1 MCMSAVHSRSIGIS
15 RQKRYLCREVS
26 TPTPRISIMAT
37 IRQSLEQKLQ
47 QRLSPQQIQGIKLLE
62 LPTLQLEE
70 RVKQEIEENPVL
82 EEEERES
89 DPDETSLTL
98 EDYLRNEE
106 SASSYKLKVNNSS
119 KDDEHR
125 SPTLSQGM
133 SLQDFLL
140 EQLSYHNLSER
151 EMTIAR
157 FIIGTLDD
165 DGYLRRPIPSIT
177 DDIAFTQGVEVTDA
191 EVEHV
196 LGIIQTLDPAG
207 IGARDLGECLVIQ
220 LKALRQQTPAVR
232 LAIRILTEHYEAFV
246 KKHYERLIRR
256 LGVSEEEFRG
266 ALEEIM
272 HLNPKPTNGYSDESS
287 AASPN
292 IIPDFTLDYNNGTF
306 DLQLTSRNVPELR
319 INNSYL
325 RMAEKVMG
333 GGAQS
338 EADKEA
344 LQFIRQ
350 KIESAKWFIS
360 AIKQRQETL
369 MKTMRAILQFQRE
382 YFVEG
387 DESKLKPMIL
397 KDIADATGY
406 DISTISRVVN
416 SKYIQTHFGVFLLK
430 YFFSEG
436 LMTDSGE
443 EVSTREIKRILAEA
457 IEQEDKRDP
466 LTDEAL
472 MDTLTAKG
480 YKIARR
486 TVAKYREMLGIPTS
500 RLRKE
505 L

>member
-1 MCMSAVHSRSIGIS
+1 MAAIS
-15 RQKRYLCREVS
+15 
-26 TPTPRISIMAT
+26 
-37 IRQSLEQKLQ
+37 QSLEQKLQ

-62 LPTLQLEE
+62 LPTLQLEQ

-82 EEEERES
+82 EEEERE
-89 DPDETSLTL
+89 PETDETQLTL

-106 SASSYKLKVNNSS
+106 SAASYKLKVNNTS
-119 KDDEHR
+119 KDDDRR

-133 SLQDFLL
+133 SLQDFLI
-140 EQLSYHNLSER
+140 EQLAYHDLDER

-165 DGYLRRPIPSIT
+165 DGYLRRPIASIA
-177 DDIAFTQGVEVTDA
+177 DDIAFTQGIEVTEQ
-191 EVEHV
+191 EVERIV
-196 LGIIQTLDPAG
+196 GVIQMLDPAG
-207 IGARDLGECLVIQ
+207 IGARNLGECLIIQ
-220 LKALRQQTPAVR
+220 LRALREQTPAVK
-232 LAIRILTEHYEAFV
+232 LAITILSDHYDAFL
-246 KKHYERLIRR
+246 KKHYERMMRR
-256 LGVSEEEFRG
+256 LGVTEEEFRA

-272 HLNPKPTNGYSDESS
+272 HLNPKPTNGYADESS

-292 IIPDFTLDYNNGTF
+292 IIPDFLLDYNNGNF
-306 DLQLTSRNVPELR
+306 DLQLASRSVPDLK
-319 INNSYL
+319 INSGYL
-325 RMAEKVMG
+325 RMAER
-333 GGAQS
+333 ALNTSEQS

-344 LQFIRQ
+344 LQFIKQ

-360 AIKQRQETL
+360 ALKQRQETL
-369 MKTMRAILQFQRE
+369 MKTMRAILHFQRD
-382 YFVEG
+382 FFIEG
-387 DESKLKPMIL
+387 DEAKLRPMIL
-397 KDIADATGY
+397 KDIADATGF

-416 SKYIQTHFGVFLLK
+416 SKYIQTHFGVCLLK

-436 LMTDSGE
+436 LLTESGE

-457 IEQEDKRDP
+457 IEGEDKRDP

-486 TVAKYREMLGIPTS
+486 TVAKYREMLGIPAS

>member
-1 MCMSAVHSRSIGIS
+1 MAAIS
-15 RQKRYLCREVS
+15 
-26 TPTPRISIMAT
+26 
-37 IRQSLEQKLQ
+37 QSLEQKLQ

-62 LPTLQLEE
+62 LPTLQLEQ

-82 EEEERES
+82 EEEERE
-89 DPDETSLTL
+89 PETDEAQLTL

-106 SASSYKLKVNNSS
+106 SAASYKLKVNNTS
-119 KDDEHR
+119 KDDDRR

-133 SLQDFLL
+133 SLQDFLI
-140 EQLSYHNLSER
+140 EQLAYHDLDER

-165 DGYLRRPIPSIT
+165 DGYLRRPVASIA
-177 DDIAFTQGVEVTDA
+177 DDIAFTQGIEVTEQ
-191 EVEHV
+191 EVERIV
-196 LGIIQTLDPAG
+196 GVIQMLDPAG
-207 IGARDLGECLVIQ
+207 IGARNLGECLIIQ
-220 LKALRQQTPAVR
+220 LRALREQTPAVK
-232 LAIRILTEHYEAFV
+232 LAIAILSDHYDAFL
-246 KKHYERLIRR
+246 KKHYERMIRR
-256 LGVSEEEFRG
+256 LGVTEEEFRA

-272 HLNPKPTNGYSDESS
+272 HLNPKPTNGYADESS

-292 IIPDFTLDYNNGTF
+292 IIPDFLLDYNNGNF
-306 DLQLTSRNVPELR
+306 DLQLASRSVPDLK
-319 INNSYL
+319 INSGYL
-325 RMAEKVMG
+325 RMAER
-333 GGAQS
+333 ALNTSEQS

-344 LQFIRQ
+344 LQFIKQ

-360 AIKQRQETL
+360 ALKQRQETL
-369 MKTMRAILQFQRE
+369 MKTMRAILHFQHD
-382 YFVEG
+382 FFIEG
-387 DESKLKPMIL
+387 DEAKLRPMIL
-397 KDIADATGY
+397 KDIADATGF

-436 LMTDSGE
+436 LLTESGE

-457 IEQEDKRDP
+457 IEGEDKRDP

-486 TVAKYREMLGIPTS
+486 TVAKYREMLGIPAS

>member
-1 MCMSAVHSRSIGIS
+1 MAAIS
-15 RQKRYLCREVS
+15 
-26 TPTPRISIMAT
+26 
-37 IRQSLEQKLQ
+37 QSLEQKLQ

-62 LPTLQLEE
+62 LPTLQLEQ

-82 EEEERES
+82 EEEERE
-89 DPDETSLTL
+89 PETDETQLTL

-106 SASSYKLKVNNSS
+106 SAASYKLKVNNTS
-119 KDDEHR
+119 KDDDRR

-133 SLQDFLL
+133 SLQDFLI
-140 EQLSYHNLSER
+140 EQLAYHDLDER

-165 DGYLRRPIPSIT
+165 DGYLRRPVASIT
-177 DDIAFTQGVEVTDA
+177 DDIAFTQGIEVSEQ
-191 EVEHV
+191 EVERIV
-196 LGIIQTLDPAG
+196 GVIQMLDPAG
-207 IGARDLGECLVIQ
+207 IGARNLGECLIIQ
-220 LKALRQQTPAVR
+220 LRALREQTPAVK
-232 LAIRILTEHYEAFV
+232 LAIAILSDHYDAFL
-246 KKHYERLIRR
+246 KKHYERMMRR
-256 LGVSEEEFRG
+256 LGVTEEEFRA

-272 HLNPKPTNGYSDESS
+272 HLNPKPTNGYADESS

-292 IIPDFTLDYNNGTF
+292 IIPDFLLDYNNGNF
-306 DLQLTSRNVPELR
+306 DLQLASRSVPDLK
-319 INNSYL
+319 INSSYL
-325 RMAEKVMG
+325 RMAERAMNTSE
-333 GGAQS
+333 QS

-344 LQFIRQ
+344 LQFIKQ

-360 AIKQRQETL
+360 ALKQRQETL
-369 MKTMRAILQFQRE
+369 MKTMRAILHFQHDF
-382 YFVEG
+382 FVEG
-387 DESKLKPMIL
+387 DEAKLRPMIL
-397 KDIADATGY
+397 KDIADATGF

-436 LMTDSGE
+436 LLTESGE

-457 IEQEDKRDP
+457 IEHEDKRDP

-486 TVAKYREMLGIPTS
+486 TVAKYREMLGIPAS

>member
-1 MCMSAVHSRSIGIS
+1 MAAIS
-15 RQKRYLCREVS
+15 
-26 TPTPRISIMAT
+26 
-37 IRQSLEQKLQ
+37 QSLEQKLQ

-62 LPTLQLEE
+62 LPTLQLEQ

-82 EEEERES
+82 EEEERE
-89 DPDETSLTL
+89 PETDETQLTL

-106 SASSYKLKVNNSS
+106 SAASYKLKVNNTS
-119 KDDEHR
+119 KDDDRR

-133 SLQDFLL
+133 SLQDFLI
-140 EQLSYHNLSER
+140 EQLAYHDLDER

-165 DGYLRRPIPSIT
+165 DGYLRRPIASIA
-177 DDIAFTQGVEVTDA
+177 DDIAFTQGIEVTEQ
-191 EVEHV
+191 EVERIV
-196 LGIIQTLDPAG
+196 GVIQMLDPAG
-207 IGARDLGECLVIQ
+207 IGARNLGECLIIQ
-220 LKALRQQTPAVR
+220 LRALREQTPAVK
-232 LAIRILTEHYEAFV
+232 LAIAILSDHYDAFL
-246 KKHYERLIRR
+246 KKHYERMIRR
-256 LGVSEEEFRG
+256 LGVTEEEFRA

-272 HLNPKPTNGYSDESS
+272 HLNPKPTNGYADESS

-292 IIPDFTLDYNNGTF
+292 IIPDFLLDYNNGNF
-306 DLQLTSRNVPELR
+306 DLQLASRSVPDLK
-319 INNSYL
+319 INSGYL
-325 RMAEKVMG
+325 RMAER
-333 GGAQS
+333 ALNTSEQS

-344 LQFIRQ
+344 LQFIKQ

-360 AIKQRQETL
+360 ALKQRQETL
-369 MKTMRAILQFQRE
+369 MKTMRAILHFQHDF
-382 YFVEG
+382 FVEG
-387 DESKLKPMIL
+387 DEAKLRPMIL
-397 KDIADATGY
+397 KDIADATGF

-436 LMTDSGE
+436 LLTESGE

-457 IEQEDKRDP
+457 IEGEDKRDP

-486 TVAKYREMLGIPTS
+486 TVAKYREMLGIPAS

>member
-1 MCMSAVHSRSIGIS
+1 MASIS
-15 RQKRYLCREVS
+15 
-26 TPTPRISIMAT
+26 
-37 IRQSLEQKLQ
+37 QSLEQKLQ

-62 LPTLQLEE
+62 LPTLQLEQ

-82 EEEERES
+82 EEEEREN
-89 DPDETSLTL
+89 DQDDTQLTL
-98 EDYLRNEE
+98 EDYIRNEE
-106 SASSYKLKVNNSS
+106 NASSYKLKTNNTS
-119 KDDEHR
+119 KDDER
-125 SPTLSQGM
+125 KAPTLSQGM
-133 SLQDFLL
+133 SLQDFLI
-140 EQLSYHNLSER
+140 EQLAYHDLSDK

-157 FIIGTLDD
+157 FVIGTLDD
-165 DGYLRRPIPSIT
+165 DGYLRRPTASIA
-177 DDIAFTQGVEVTDA
+177 DDIAFTQGFEVTEE
-191 EVEHV
+191 EVDRV
-196 LGIIQTLDPAG
+196 VDIIQMLDPAG

-220 LKALRQQTPAVR
+220 LKALRHHTPEVK
-232 LAIRILTEHYEAFV
+232 LAIAILTDHYDEFV
-246 KKHYERLIRR
+246 KKHYERMMRR
-256 LGVSEEEFRG
+256 LGVSEDEFRA

-292 IIPDFTLDYNNGTF
+292 IIPDFILDYGNGTF
-306 DLQLTSRNVPELR
+306 DLQLASRSVPDLK

-325 RMAEKVMG
+325 KMAEKAMSSG
-333 GGAQS
+333 SQS

-344 LQFIRQ
+344 LQFIKQ

-369 MKTMRAILQFQRE
+369 MKTMRAILHFQHD
-382 YFVEG
+382 YFIEG
-387 DESKLKPMIL
+387 DEAKLRPMIL
-397 KDIADATGY
+397 KDIADATGF

-436 LMTDSGE
+436 LPTESGE

-457 IEQEDKRDP
+457 IENEEKRDP

-486 TVAKYREMLGIPTS
+486 TVAKYREMLGIPAS

>member
-1 MCMSAVHSRSIGIS
+1 MASIS
-15 RQKRYLCREVS
+15 
-26 TPTPRISIMAT
+26 
-37 IRQSLEQKLQ
+37 QSLEQKLQ

-62 LPTLQLEE
+62 LPTLQLEQ

-82 EEEERES
+82 EEEEHET
-89 DPDETSLTL
+89 DPDETGLTL
-98 EDYLRNEE
+98 EDYIRNEE
-106 SASSYKLKVNNSS
+106 NASSYKLKVNNAS
-119 KDDEHR
+119 KDDEQR
-125 SPTLSQGM
+125 SPTLSQGL

-140 EQLSYHNLSER
+140 EQLSYHHLSDR

-157 FIIGTLDD
+157 FVIGTLDD
-165 DGYLRRPIPSIT
+165 DGYLRRPTASIA
-177 DDIAFTQGVEVTDA
+177 DDLAFTQGLEVTD
-191 EVEHV
+191 EEIDRVI
-196 LGIIQTLDPAG
+196 GIIQTLDPAG

-220 LKALRQQTPAVR
+220 LRALRNQSPAVK
-232 LAIRILTEHYEAFV
+232 LAITILTDYYDAFV
-246 KKHYERLIRR
+246 KKHYERMIRR
-256 LGVSEEEFRG
+256 LGVTEEQFRA
-266 ALEEIM
+266 ALDEIM
-272 HLNPKPTNGYSDESS
+272 RLNPKPTNGYTDESS

-292 IIPDFTLDYNNGTF
+292 IIPDFILDYNNGAF
-306 DLQLTSRNVPELR
+306 DLQLVSRNVPDLR
-319 INNSYL
+319 INSSYL
-325 RMAEKVMG
+325 RMAEKAMNSG
-333 GGAQS
+333 KPT

-369 MKTMRAILQFQRE
+369 MKTMRAILHFQQE
-382 YFVEG
+382 YFIDG
-387 DESKLKPMIL
+387 DESKLRPMIL
-397 KDIADATGY
+397 KDIADATGF

-416 SKYIQTHFGVFLLK
+416 SKYIQTHFGIFQLK

-436 LMTDSGE
+436 LPTDSGE

-457 IEQEDKRDP
+457 IAHEDKRDP

-486 TVAKYREMLGIPTS
+486 TVAKYREMLGIAAS

>member
-1 MCMSAVHSRSIGIS
+1 MAAIS
-15 RQKRYLCREVS
+15 
-26 TPTPRISIMAT
+26 
-37 IRQSLEQKLQ
+37 QSLEQKLQ

-62 LPTLQLEE
+62 LPTLQLEQ

-82 EEEERES
+82 EEEERE
-89 DPDETSLTL
+89 PETDEAQLTL

-106 SASSYKLKVNNSS
+106 SAASYKLKVNNTS
-119 KDDEHR
+119 KDDDRR

-133 SLQDFLL
+133 SLQDFLI
-140 EQLSYHNLSER
+140 EQLAYHDLDER

-165 DGYLRRPIPSIT
+165 DGYLRRPVASIA
-177 DDIAFTQGVEVTDA
+177 DDIAFTQGIEVTEQ
-191 EVEHV
+191 EVERIV
-196 LGIIQTLDPAG
+196 GVIQMLDPAG
-207 IGARDLGECLVIQ
+207 IGARNLGECLIIQ
-220 LKALRQQTPAVR
+220 LRALREQTPAVK
-232 LAIRILTEHYEAFV
+232 LAIAILSDHYDAFL
-246 KKHYERLIRR
+246 KKHYERMIRR
-256 LGVSEEEFRG
+256 LGVTEEEFRA

-272 HLNPKPTNGYSDESS
+272 HLNPKPTNGYADESS

-292 IIPDFTLDYNNGTF
+292 IIPDFLLDYNNGNF
-306 DLQLTSRNVPELR
+306 DLQLASRSVPDLK
-319 INNSYL
+319 INSSYL
-325 RMAEKVMG
+325 RMAERAMNT
-333 GGAQS
+333 AEQS

-344 LQFIRQ
+344 LQFIKQ

-360 AIKQRQETL
+360 ALKQRQETL
-369 MKTMRAILQFQRE
+369 MKTMRAILHFQHDF
-382 YFVEG
+382 FVEG
-387 DESKLKPMIL
+387 DEAKLRPMIL
-397 KDIADATGY
+397 KDIADATGF

-436 LMTDSGE
+436 LLTESGE

-457 IEQEDKRDP
+457 IEGEDKRDP

-486 TVAKYREMLGIPTS
+486 TVAKYREMLGIPAS

>member
-1 MCMSAVHSRSIGIS
+1 MAAIS
-15 RQKRYLCREVS
+15 
-26 TPTPRISIMAT
+26 
-37 IRQSLEQKLQ
+37 QSLEQKLQ

-62 LPTLQLEE
+62 LPTLQLEQ

-82 EEEERES
+82 EEEERE
-89 DPDETSLTL
+89 PETDETQLTL

-106 SASSYKLKVNNSS
+106 SAASYKLKVNNTS
-119 KDDEHR
+119 KDDDRR

-133 SLQDFLL
+133 SLQDFLI
-140 EQLSYHNLSER
+140 EQLAYHDLDER

-165 DGYLRRPIPSIT
+165 DGYLRRPVASIA
-177 DDIAFTQGVEVTDA
+177 DDIAFTQGIEVTEQ
-191 EVEHV
+191 EVERIV
-196 LGIIQTLDPAG
+196 GVIQMLDPAG
-207 IGARDLGECLVIQ
+207 IGARNLGECLIIQ
-220 LKALRQQTPAVR
+220 LRALREQTPAVK
-232 LAIRILTEHYEAFV
+232 LAIAILSDHYDAFL
-246 KKHYERLIRR
+246 KKHYERMIRR
-256 LGVSEEEFRG
+256 LGVTEEEFRA

-272 HLNPKPTNGYSDESS
+272 HLNPKPTNGYADESS

-292 IIPDFTLDYNNGTF
+292 IIPDFLLDYNNGNF
-306 DLQLTSRNVPELR
+306 DLQLASRSVPDLK
-319 INNSYL
+319 INSGYL
-325 RMAEKVMG
+325 RMAER
-333 GGAQS
+333 ALNTSEQS

-344 LQFIRQ
+344 LQFIKQ

-360 AIKQRQETL
+360 ALKQRQETL
-369 MKTMRAILQFQRE
+369 MKTMRAILHFQHDF
-382 YFVEG
+382 FVEG
-387 DESKLKPMIL
+387 DEAKLRPMIL
-397 KDIADATGY
+397 KDIADATGF

-436 LMTDSGE
+436 LLTESGE

-457 IEQEDKRDP
+457 IEGEDKRDP

-486 TVAKYREMLGIPTS
+486 TVAKYREMLGIPAS

>member
-1 MCMSAVHSRSIGIS
+1 MAAIS
-15 RQKRYLCREVS
+15 
-26 TPTPRISIMAT
+26 
-37 IRQSLEQKLQ
+37 QSLEQKLQ

-62 LPTLQLEE
+62 LPTLQLEQ

-82 EEEERES
+82 EEEERE
-89 DPDETSLTL
+89 PETDEAQLTL

-106 SASSYKLKVNNSS
+106 SAASYKLKVNNTS
-119 KDDEHR
+119 KDDDR
-125 SPTLSQGM
+125 KSPTLSQGM
-133 SLQDFLL
+133 SLQDFLI
-140 EQLSYHNLSER
+140 EQLAYHDLDER

-165 DGYLRRPIPSIT
+165 DGYLRRPIASIT
-177 DDIAFTQGVEVTDA
+177 DDIAFTQGVEVTEE
-191 EVEHV
+191 EVERIV
-196 LGIIQTLDPAG
+196 GVIQMLDPAG
-207 IGARDLGECLVIQ
+207 IGARNLGECLIIQ
-220 LKALRQQTPAVR
+220 LRALREQTPAVK
-232 LAIRILTEHYEAFV
+232 LAIAILSDHYDAFL
-246 KKHYERLIRR
+246 KKHYERMIRR
-256 LGVSEEEFRG
+256 LGVTEEEFRA

-272 HLNPKPTNGYSDESS
+272 HLNPKPTNGYADESS

-292 IIPDFTLDYNNGTF
+292 IVPDFLLDYNNGNF
-306 DLQLTSRNVPELR
+306 DLQLASRSVPDLK
-319 INNSYL
+319 INSSYL
-325 RMAEKVMG
+325 RMAERAMNT
-333 GGAQS
+333 AEQS

-344 LQFIRQ
+344 LQFIKQ

-360 AIKQRQETL
+360 ALKQRQETL
-369 MKTMRAILQFQRE
+369 IKTMRAILHFQHDF
-382 YFVEG
+382 FVEG
-387 DESKLKPMIL
+387 DEAKLRPMIL
-397 KDIADATGY
+397 KDIADATGF

-436 LMTDSGE
+436 MLTESGE

-457 IEQEDKRDP
+457 IEHEDKRDP

-486 TVAKYREMLGIPTS
+486 TVAKYREMLGIPAS

>member
-1 MCMSAVHSRSIGIS
+1 MAAIS
-15 RQKRYLCREVS
+15 
-26 TPTPRISIMAT
+26 
-37 IRQSLEQKLQ
+37 QSLEQKLQ

-62 LPTLQLEE
+62 LPTLQLEQ

-82 EEEERES
+82 EEEERE
-89 DPDETSLTL
+89 PETDETQLTL

-106 SASSYKLKVNNSS
+106 SAASYKLKVNNTS
-119 KDDEHR
+119 KDDDRR

-133 SLQDFLL
+133 SLQDFLI
-140 EQLSYHNLSER
+140 EQLAYHDLDER

-165 DGYLRRPIPSIT
+165 DGYLRRPVASIA
-177 DDIAFTQGVEVTDA
+177 DDIAFTQGIEVTEQ
-191 EVEHV
+191 EVERIV
-196 LGIIQTLDPAG
+196 GVIQMLDPAG
-207 IGARDLGECLVIQ
+207 IGARNLGECLIIQ
-220 LKALRQQTPAVR
+220 LRALREQTPAVK
-232 LAIRILTEHYEAFV
+232 LAIAILSDHYDAFL
-246 KKHYERLIRR
+246 KKHYERMIRR
-256 LGVSEEEFRG
+256 LGVTEEEFRA

-272 HLNPKPTNGYSDESS
+272 HLNPKPTNGYADESS

-292 IIPDFTLDYNNGTF
+292 IIPDFLLDYNNGNF
-306 DLQLTSRNVPELR
+306 DLQLASRSVPDLK
-319 INNSYL
+319 INSGYL
-325 RMAEKVMG
+325 RMAER
-333 GGAQS
+333 ALNTSEQS

-344 LQFIRQ
+344 LQFIKQ

-360 AIKQRQETL
+360 ALKQRQETL
-369 MKTMRAILQFQRE
+369 MKTMRAILHFQHDF
-382 YFVEG
+382 FVEG
-387 DESKLKPMIL
+387 DEAKLRPMIL
-397 KDIADATGY
+397 KDIADATGF

-436 LMTDSGE
+436 LLTESGE

-457 IEQEDKRDP
+457 IDGEDKRDP

-486 TVAKYREMLGIPTS
+486 TVAKYREMLGIPAS

>member
-1 MCMSAVHSRSIGIS
+1 MAAIS
-15 RQKRYLCREVS
+15 
-26 TPTPRISIMAT
+26 
-37 IRQSLEQKLQ
+37 QSLEQKLQ

-62 LPTLQLEE
+62 LPTLQLEQ

-82 EEEERES
+82 EEEERE
-89 DPDETSLTL
+89 PETDETQLTL

-106 SASSYKLKVNNSS
+106 SAASYKLKVNNTS
-119 KDDEHR
+119 KDDDRR

-133 SLQDFLL
+133 SLQDFLI
-140 EQLSYHNLSER
+140 EQLAYHDLDER

-165 DGYLRRPIPSIT
+165 DGYLRRPVASIA
-177 DDIAFTQGVEVTDA
+177 DDIAFTQGIEVTEQ
-191 EVEHV
+191 EVERIV
-196 LGIIQTLDPAG
+196 DVIQMLDPAG
-207 IGARDLGECLVIQ
+207 IGARNLGECLIIQ
-220 LKALRQQTPAVR
+220 LRALREQTPAVK
-232 LAIRILTEHYEAFV
+232 LAIAILSDHYDAFL
-246 KKHYERLIRR
+246 KKHYERMIRR
-256 LGVSEEEFRG
+256 LGVTEEEFRA

-272 HLNPKPTNGYSDESS
+272 HLNPKPTNGYADESS

-292 IIPDFTLDYNNGTF
+292 IIPDFLLDYNNGNF
-306 DLQLTSRNVPELR
+306 DLQLASRSVPDLK
-319 INNSYL
+319 INSGYL
-325 RMAEKVMG
+325 RMAER
-333 GGAQS
+333 ALNTSEQS

-344 LQFIRQ
+344 LQFIKQ

-360 AIKQRQETL
+360 ALKQRQETL
-369 MKTMRAILQFQRE
+369 MKTMRAILHFQHDF
-382 YFVEG
+382 FVEG
-387 DESKLKPMIL
+387 DEAKLRPMIL
-397 KDIADATGY
+397 KDIADATGF

-436 LMTDSGE
+436 LLTESGE

-457 IEQEDKRDP
+457 IDGEDKRDP

-486 TVAKYREMLGIPTS
+486 TVAKYREMLGIPAS

>member
-1 MCMSAVHSRSIGIS
+1 MAAIS
-15 RQKRYLCREVS
+15 
-26 TPTPRISIMAT
+26 
-37 IRQSLEQKLQ
+37 QSLEQKLQ

-62 LPTLQLEE
+62 LPTLQLEQ

-82 EEEERES
+82 EEEERE
-89 DPDETSLTL
+89 PETDETQLTL

-106 SASSYKLKVNNSS
+106 SAASYKLKVNNTS
-119 KDDEHR
+119 KDDDRR

-133 SLQDFLL
+133 SLQDFLI
-140 EQLSYHNLSER
+140 EQLAYHDLDER

-165 DGYLRRPIPSIT
+165 DGYLRRPVASIA
-177 DDIAFTQGVEVTDA
+177 DDIAFTQGIEVSEQ
-191 EVEHV
+191 EVERIV
-196 LGIIQTLDPAG
+196 GVIQMLDPAG
-207 IGARDLGECLVIQ
+207 IGARNLGECLIIQ
-220 LKALRQQTPAVR
+220 LRALREQTPAVK
-232 LAIRILTEHYEAFV
+232 LAITILSDHYDAFL
-246 KKHYERLIRR
+246 KKHYERMMRR
-256 LGVSEEEFRG
+256 LGVTEEEFRA

-272 HLNPKPTNGYSDESS
+272 HLNPKPTNGYADESS

-292 IIPDFTLDYNNGTF
+292 IVPDFLLDYNNGNF
-306 DLQLTSRNVPELR
+306 DLQLASRSVPDLK
-319 INNSYL
+319 INSSYL
-325 RMAEKVMG
+325 RMAERAMNTSE
-333 GGAQS
+333 QS

-344 LQFIRQ
+344 LQFIKQ

-360 AIKQRQETL
+360 ALKQRQETL
-369 MKTMRAILQFQRE
+369 MKTMRAILHFQHDF
-382 YFVEG
+382 FVEG
-387 DESKLKPMIL
+387 DEAKLRPMIL
-397 KDIADATGY
+397 KDIADATGF

-436 LMTDSGE
+436 LLTESGE

-457 IEQEDKRDP
+457 IEGEDKRDP

-486 TVAKYREMLGIPTS
+486 TVAKYREMLGIPAS

>member
-1 MCMSAVHSRSIGIS
+1 MAAIS
-15 RQKRYLCREVS
+15 
-26 TPTPRISIMAT
+26 
-37 IRQSLEQKLQ
+37 QSLEQKLQ

-62 LPTLQLEE
+62 LPTLQLEQ

-82 EEEERES
+82 EEEERE
-89 DPDETSLTL
+89 PETDETQLTL

-106 SASSYKLKVNNSS
+106 SAASYKLKVNNTS
-119 KDDEHR
+119 KDDDRR

-133 SLQDFLL
+133 SLQDFLI
-140 EQLSYHNLSER
+140 EQLAYHDLDER

-165 DGYLRRPIPSIT
+165 DGYLRRPIASIA
-177 DDIAFTQGVEVTDA
+177 DDIAFTQGIEVTEQ
-191 EVEHV
+191 EVERIV
-196 LGIIQTLDPAG
+196 GVIQMLDPAG
-207 IGARDLGECLVIQ
+207 IGARNLGECLIIQ
-220 LKALRQQTPAVR
+220 LRALREQTPAVK
-232 LAIRILTEHYEAFV
+232 LAIAILSDHYDAFL
-246 KKHYERLIRR
+246 KKHYERMIRR
-256 LGVSEEEFRG
+256 LGVTEEEFRA

-272 HLNPKPTNGYSDESS
+272 HLNPKPTNGYADESS

-292 IIPDFTLDYNNGTF
+292 IIPDFLLDYNNGNF
-306 DLQLTSRNVPELR
+306 DLQLASRSVPDLK
-319 INNSYL
+319 INSGYL
-325 RMAEKVMG
+325 RMAER
-333 GGAQS
+333 ALNTSEQS

-344 LQFIRQ
+344 LQFIKQ

-360 AIKQRQETL
+360 ALKQRQETL
-369 MKTMRAILQFQRE
+369 MKTKRAILHFQHDF
-382 YFVEG
+382 FVEG
-387 DESKLKPMIL
+387 DEAKLRPMIL
-397 KDIADATGY
+397 KDIADATGF

-436 LMTDSGE
+436 LLTESGE

-457 IEQEDKRDP
+457 IEGEDKRDP

-486 TVAKYREMLGIPTS
+486 TVAKYREMLGIPAS

>member
-1 MCMSAVHSRSIGIS
+1 MAAIS
-15 RQKRYLCREVS
+15 
-26 TPTPRISIMAT
+26 
-37 IRQSLEQKLQ
+37 QSLEQKLQ

-62 LPTLQLEE
+62 LPTLQLEQ

-82 EEEERES
+82 EEEERE
-89 DPDETSLTL
+89 PETDETQLTL

-106 SASSYKLKVNNSS
+106 SAASYKLKVNNTS
-119 KDDEHR
+119 KDDDRR

-133 SLQDFLL
+133 SLQDFLI
-140 EQLSYHNLSER
+140 EQLAYHDLDER

-165 DGYLRRPIPSIT
+165 DGYLRRPVASIT
-177 DDIAFTQGVEVTDA
+177 DDIAFTQGIEVSEQ
-191 EVEHV
+191 EVERIV
-196 LGIIQTLDPAG
+196 GVIQMLDPAG
-207 IGARDLGECLVIQ
+207 IGARNLGECLIIQ
-220 LKALRQQTPAVR
+220 LRALREQTPAVK
-232 LAIRILTEHYEAFV
+232 LAIAILSDHYDAFL
-246 KKHYERLIRR
+246 KKHYERMIRR
-256 LGVSEEEFRG
+256 LGVTEEEFRA

-272 HLNPKPTNGYSDESS
+272 HLNPKPTNGYADESS

-292 IIPDFTLDYNNGTF
+292 IIPDFLLDYNNGNF
-306 DLQLTSRNVPELR
+306 DLQLASRSVPDLK
-319 INNSYL
+319 INSGYL
-325 RMAEKVMG
+325 RMAERAMNTSE
-333 GGAQS
+333 QS

-344 LQFIRQ
+344 LQFIKQ

-360 AIKQRQETL
+360 ALKQRQETL
-369 MKTMRAILQFQRE
+369 MKTMRAILHFQHDF
-382 YFVEG
+382 FVEG
-387 DESKLKPMIL
+387 DEAKLRPMIL
-397 KDIADATGY
+397 KDIADATGF

-436 LMTDSGE
+436 LLTESGE

-457 IEQEDKRDP
+457 IEHEDKRDP

-486 TVAKYREMLGIPTS
+486 TVAKYREMLGIPAS

>member
-1 MCMSAVHSRSIGIS
+1 MAAIS
-15 RQKRYLCREVS
+15 
-26 TPTPRISIMAT
+26 
-37 IRQSLEQKLQ
+37 QSLEQKLQ

-62 LPTLQLEE
+62 LPTLQLEQ

-82 EEEERES
+82 EEEERE
-89 DPDETSLTL
+89 PETDETQLTL

-106 SASSYKLKVNNSS
+106 SAASYKLKVNNTS
-119 KDDEHR
+119 KDDDRR

-133 SLQDFLL
+133 SLQDFLI
-140 EQLSYHNLSER
+140 EQLAYHDLDER

-165 DGYLRRPIPSIT
+165 DGYLRRPVASIT
-177 DDIAFTQGVEVTDA
+177 DDIAFTQGIEVSEQ
-191 EVEHV
+191 EVERIV
-196 LGIIQTLDPAG
+196 GVIQMLDPAG
-207 IGARDLGECLVIQ
+207 IGARNLGECLIIQ
-220 LKALRQQTPAVR
+220 LRALREQTPAVK
-232 LAIRILTEHYEAFV
+232 LAIAILSDHYDAFL
-246 KKHYERLIRR
+246 KKHYERMIRR
-256 LGVSEEEFRG
+256 LGVTEEEFRA

-272 HLNPKPTNGYSDESS
+272 HLNPKPTNGYADESS

-292 IIPDFTLDYNNGTF
+292 IIPDFLLDYNNGNF
-306 DLQLTSRNVPELR
+306 DLQLASRSVPDLK
-319 INNSYL
+319 INSGYL
-325 RMAEKVMG
+325 RMAER
-333 GGAQS
+333 ALNTSEQS

-344 LQFIRQ
+344 LQFIKQ

-360 AIKQRQETL
+360 ALKQRQETL
-369 MKTMRAILQFQRE
+369 MKTMRAILHFQHDF
-382 YFVEG
+382 FVEG
-387 DESKLKPMIL
+387 DEAKLRPMIL
-397 KDIADATGY
+397 KDIADATGF

-436 LMTDSGE
+436 LLTESGE

-457 IEQEDKRDP
+457 IDGEDKRDP

-486 TVAKYREMLGIPTS
+486 TVAKYREMLGIPAS

>member
-1 MCMSAVHSRSIGIS
+1 MAAIS
-15 RQKRYLCREVS
+15 
-26 TPTPRISIMAT
+26 
-37 IRQSLEQKLQ
+37 QSLEQKLQ

-62 LPTLQLEE
+62 LPTLQLEQ

-82 EEEERES
+82 EEEERE
-89 DPDETSLTL
+89 PETDETQLTL

-106 SASSYKLKVNNSS
+106 SAASYKLKVNNTS
-119 KDDEHR
+119 KDDDRR

-133 SLQDFLL
+133 SLQDFLI
-140 EQLSYHNLSER
+140 EQLAYHDLDER

-165 DGYLRRPIPSIT
+165 DGYLRRPVASIA
-177 DDIAFTQGVEVTDA
+177 DDIAFTQGIEVTEQ
-191 EVEHV
+191 EVERIV
-196 LGIIQTLDPAG
+196 GVIQMLDPAG
-207 IGARDLGECLVIQ
+207 IGARNLGECLIIQ
-220 LKALRQQTPAVR
+220 LRALREQTPAVK
-232 LAIRILTEHYEAFV
+232 LAIAILSDHYDAFL
-246 KKHYERLIRR
+246 KKHYERMMRR
-256 LGVSEEEFRG
+256 LGVTEEEFRA

-272 HLNPKPTNGYSDESS
+272 HLNPKPTNGYADESS

-292 IIPDFTLDYNNGTF
+292 IIPDFLLDYNNGNF
-306 DLQLTSRNVPELR
+306 DLQLASRSVPDLK
-319 INNSYL
+319 INSGYL
-325 RMAEKVMG
+325 RMAER
-333 GGAQS
+333 ALNTSEQS

-344 LQFIRQ
+344 LQFIKQ

-360 AIKQRQETL
+360 ALKQRQETL
-369 MKTMRAILQFQRE
+369 MKTMRAILHFQHDF
-382 YFVEG
+382 FVEG
-387 DESKLKPMIL
+387 DEAKLRPMIL
-397 KDIADATGY
+397 KDIADATGF

-436 LMTDSGE
+436 LLTESGE

-457 IEQEDKRDP
+457 IEGEDKRDP

-486 TVAKYREMLGIPTS
+486 TVAKYREMLGIPAS

>member
-1 MCMSAVHSRSIGIS
+1 MAAIS
-15 RQKRYLCREVS
+15 
-26 TPTPRISIMAT
+26 
-37 IRQSLEQKLQ
+37 QSLEQKLQ

-62 LPTLQLEE
+62 LPTLQLEQ

-82 EEEERES
+82 EEEERE
-89 DPDETSLTL
+89 PETDETQLTL

-106 SASSYKLKVNNSS
+106 SAASYKLKVNNTS
-119 KDDEHR
+119 KDDDRR

-133 SLQDFLL
+133 SLQDFLI
-140 EQLSYHNLSER
+140 EQLAYHDLDER

-165 DGYLRRPIPSIT
+165 DGYLRRPVASIT
-177 DDIAFTQGVEVTDA
+177 DDIAFTQGIEVSEQ
-191 EVEHV
+191 EVERIV
-196 LGIIQTLDPAG
+196 GVIQMLDPAG
-207 IGARDLGECLVIQ
+207 IGARNLGECLIIQ
-220 LKALRQQTPAVR
+220 LRALREQTPAVK
-232 LAIRILTEHYEAFV
+232 LAIAILSDHYDAFL
-246 KKHYERLIRR
+246 KKHYERMIRR
-256 LGVSEEEFRG
+256 LGVTEEEFRA

-272 HLNPKPTNGYSDESS
+272 HLNPKPTNGYADESS

-292 IIPDFTLDYNNGTF
+292 IIPDFLLDYNNGNF
-306 DLQLTSRNVPELR
+306 DLQLASRSVPDLK
-319 INNSYL
+319 INSGYL
-325 RMAEKVMG
+325 RMAERAMNTSE
-333 GGAQS
+333 QS

-344 LQFIRQ
+344 LQFIKQ
-350 KIESAKWFIS
+350 KIESDKWFVS
-360 AIKQRQETL
+360 ALKQRQETL
-369 MKTMRAILQFQRE
+369 MKTMRAILHFQHDF
-382 YFVEG
+382 FVEG
-387 DESKLKPMIL
+387 DEAKLRPMIL
-397 KDIADATGY
+397 KDIADATGF

-436 LMTDSGE
+436 LLTESGE

-457 IEQEDKRDP
+457 IEHEDKRDP

-486 TVAKYREMLGIPTS
+486 TVAKYREMLGIPAS

>member
-1 MCMSAVHSRSIGIS
+1 
-15 RQKRYLCREVS
+15 
-26 TPTPRISIMAT
+26 MAA

-82 EEEERES
+82 EEEEREN
-89 DPDETSLTL
+89 DPDDTSLTL

-119 KDDEHR
+119 KDDERR

-140 EQLSYHNLSER
+140 EQLSYHDLSER
-151 EMTIAR
+151 ELTIAR

-196 LGIIQTLDPAG
+196 LSIIQTLDPAG

-220 LKALRQQTPAVR
+220 LKSLRHQTPAVR
-232 LAIRILTEHYEAFV
+232 LAVRILTEHYEAFV

-256 LGVSEEEFRG
+256 LGVSEEEFRA

-292 IIPDFTLDYNNGTF
+292 IIPDFTLDYHNGTF

-319 INNSYL
+319 INSGYL
-325 RMAEKVMG
+325 RMAEKAMSG
-333 GGAQS
+333 GSRS
-338 EADKEA
+338 ESDKEA

-369 MKTMRAILQFQRE
+369 MKTMRAILHFQRE

-416 SKYIQTHFGVFLLK
+416 SKYIQTHFGIFLLK

>member
-1 MCMSAVHSRSIGIS
+1 MAAIS
-15 RQKRYLCREVS
+15 
-26 TPTPRISIMAT
+26 
-37 IRQSLEQKLQ
+37 QSLEQKLQ

-62 LPTLQLEE
+62 LPTLQLEQ

-82 EEEERES
+82 EEEERE
-89 DPDETSLTL
+89 PETDEAQLTL

-106 SASSYKLKVNNSS
+106 SAASYKLKVNNTS
-119 KDDEHR
+119 KDDDR
-125 SPTLSQGM
+125 KSPTLSQGM
-133 SLQDFLL
+133 SLQDFLI
-140 EQLSYHNLSER
+140 EQLAYHDLDER

-165 DGYLRRPIPSIT
+165 DGYLRRPVASIT
-177 DDIAFTQGVEVTDA
+177 DDIAFTQGVEVTEE
-191 EVEHV
+191 EVERIV
-196 LGIIQTLDPAG
+196 GVIQMLDPAG
-207 IGARDLGECLVIQ
+207 IGARNLGECLIIQ
-220 LKALRQQTPAVR
+220 LRALREQTPAVK
-232 LAIRILTEHYEAFV
+232 LAIAILSDHYDAFL
-246 KKHYERLIRR
+246 KKHYERMIRR
-256 LGVSEEEFRG
+256 LGVTEEEFRA

-272 HLNPKPTNGYSDESS
+272 HLNPKPTNGYADESS

-292 IIPDFTLDYNNGTF
+292 IIPDFLLDYNNGNF
-306 DLQLTSRNVPELR
+306 DLQLASRSVPDLK
-319 INNSYL
+319 INSSYL
-325 RMAEKVMG
+325 RMAERAMNT
-333 GGAQS
+333 AEQS

-344 LQFIRQ
+344 LQFIKQ

-360 AIKQRQETL
+360 ALKQRQETL
-369 MKTMRAILQFQRE
+369 MKTMRAILHFQHDF
-382 YFVEG
+382 FVEG
-387 DESKLKPMIL
+387 DEAKLRPMIL
-397 KDIADATGY
+397 KDIADATGF

-436 LMTDSGE
+436 MLTESGE

-457 IEQEDKRDP
+457 IEGEDKRDP

-486 TVAKYREMLGIPTS
+486 TVAKYREMLGIPAS

>member
-1 MCMSAVHSRSIGIS
+1 MAAIS
-15 RQKRYLCREVS
+15 
-26 TPTPRISIMAT
+26 
-37 IRQSLEQKLQ
+37 QSLEQKLQ

-62 LPTLQLEE
+62 LPTLQLEQ
-70 RVKQEIEENPVL
+70 RIKQEIEENPVL
-82 EEEERES
+82 EEEERE
-89 DPDETSLTL
+89 PETDETQLTL

-106 SASSYKLKVNNSS
+106 SAASYKLKVNNTS
-119 KDDEHR
+119 KDDDRR

-133 SLQDFLL
+133 SLQDFLI
-140 EQLSYHNLSER
+140 EQLAYHDLDER

-165 DGYLRRPIPSIT
+165 DGYLRRPVASIA
-177 DDIAFTQGVEVTDA
+177 DDIAFTQGIEVTEQ
-191 EVEHV
+191 EVERIV
-196 LGIIQTLDPAG
+196 DVIQMLDPAG
-207 IGARDLGECLVIQ
+207 IGARNLGECLIIQ
-220 LKALRQQTPAVR
+220 LRALREQTPAVK
-232 LAIRILTEHYEAFV
+232 LAIAILSDHYDAFL
-246 KKHYERLIRR
+246 KKHYERMIRR
-256 LGVSEEEFRG
+256 LGVTEEEFRA

-272 HLNPKPTNGYSDESS
+272 HLNPKPTNGYADESS

-292 IIPDFTLDYNNGTF
+292 IIPDFLLDYNNGNF
-306 DLQLTSRNVPELR
+306 DLQLASRSVPDLK
-319 INNSYL
+319 INSGYL
-325 RMAEKVMG
+325 RMAER
-333 GGAQS
+333 ALNTSEQS

-344 LQFIRQ
+344 LQFIKQ

-360 AIKQRQETL
+360 ALKQRQETL
-369 MKTMRAILQFQRE
+369 MKTMRAILHFQHDF
-382 YFVEG
+382 FVEG
-387 DESKLKPMIL
+387 DEAKLRPMIL
-397 KDIADATGY
+397 KDIADATGF

-436 LMTDSGE
+436 LLTESGE

-457 IEQEDKRDP
+457 IDGEDKRDP

-486 TVAKYREMLGIPTS
+486 TVAKYREMLGIPAS